1 MFRLLGMSVLD
12 EGGENRIIMGGRSR
26 AKSRR
31 RNFGGQS
38 WHRNFAASRGRRCA
52 IISASM
58 RSFDDVSITF
68 DDGES
73 ENGLPHSR
81 HVAIVSDGSARWA
94 AARGLTI
101 EQGHEAAADN
111 VLARIGDA
119 IELGIEELTL
129 YAFSTENWSRPAREV
144 EQLLGMLA
152 RRIDRDTPSLQ
163 RQGVSVRFIGR
174 RDRTGGVL
182 AEAMGAAECDT
193 AGNNTITVYV
203 ALDHGGRDEIVR
215 AAMAYQGGGEAE
227 FARLMSA
234 PEMHDPD
241 LVIRAGGEQR
251 ISNFLL
257 WQTAYSE
264 LVFRTELW
272 PEFGREAFEESL
284 REYSRRTRRFG
295 GRAVVPALP

>member
-1 MFRLLGMSVLD
+1 MGILNGVNITVDR
-12 EGGENRIIMGGRSR
+12 GGS
-26 AKSRR
+26 
-31 RNFGGQS
+31 Q
-38 WHRNFAASRGRRCA
+38 
-52 IISASM
+52 
-58 RSFDDVSITF
+58 
-68 DDGES
+68 
-73 ENGLPHSR
+73 NGLRHAR

-101 EQGHEAAADN
+101 EQGHEAAADT

-129 YAFSTENWSRPAREV
+129 YAFSTENWSRPEREV

-152 RRIDRDTPSLQ
+152 RRIVRDTPSLQ
-163 RQGVSVRFIGR
+163 RDGVRVRFIGR
-174 RDRTGGVL
+174 RDRTGAVL
-182 AEAMGAAECDT
+182 AEAINVAERDTAECDT
-193 AGNNTITVYV
+193 IAVYV
-203 ALDHGGRDEIVR
+203 ALDYGGRDEIMR

-241 LVIRAGGEQR
+241 VVIRAGGEQR

-264 LVFRTELW
+264 LVFRSELW
-272 PEFGREAFEESL
+272 PEFGRDAFEESL
-284 REYSRRTRRFG
+284 AEYSGRVRRFG
-295 GRAVVPALP
+295 GRAAVPALP